1 MDDASER
8 HAQRIEAARIAAAR
22 GDRPEAIDALNAAIT
37 AGEEHLPAGH
47 PAIGAALN
55 ELGRQYIRR
64 ADFASAEP
72 VLHRLLKITRAK
84 GDRHPD
90 VATVLAGLAVAR
102 RGLGD
107 LATAEKVYRHALK
120 IREEVLAPDHMAI
133 VVTLE
138 QLGETCEARGNLGEA
153 LVHLQRA
160 LPRRERALGADHA
173 SVERLRAR
181 IAELERR
188 ATTPIASDL
197 EFLVAPIAPAAA
209 APAVPA
215 GTPPDAV
222 TTDAGIPAAAPSR
235 RRRTTRY
242 AVAAAAVAALAI
254 TGFSFAAP
262 ARHDGERASAG
273 GGADA
278 GTSAAADSMNERAPA
293 AHGGPTAG
301 AVAHGDSSPAQ
312 SASGAAIAPAP
323 APVASAGEAPARAS
337 SAPVALPNLR
347 RIAVPKVAMPSVD
360 SLMKPTETLARAADA
375 ASLGATGSLR
385 ASPYDD
391 EATVRPP
398 VLVGVAPVPRYP
410 DELRAHPIEGEV
422 IVQFKVSEKGR
433 VDPASMQVIQSPHAL
448 LTEAV
453 RSILPRF
460 RFDPARSGTPD
471 AKPQAAWVQFR
482 STFTAGK

>member
-1 MDDASER
+1 
-8 HAQRIEAARIAAAR
+8 
-22 GDRPEAIDALNAAIT
+22 
-37 AGEEHLPAGH
+37 
-47 PAIGAALN
+47 
-55 ELGRQYIRR
+55 
-64 ADFASAEP
+64 
-72 VLHRLLKITRAK
+72 
-84 GDRHPD
+84 
-90 VATVLAGLAVAR
+90 
-102 RGLGD
+102 
-107 LATAEKVYRHALK
+107 
-120 IREEVLAPDHMAI
+120 
-133 VVTLE
+133 
-138 QLGETCEARGNLGEA
+138 
-153 LVHLQRA
+153 
-160 LPRRERALGADHA
+160 
-173 SVERLRAR
+173 
-181 IAELERR
+181 
-188 ATTPIASDL
+188 
-197 EFLVAPIAPAAA
+197 
-209 APAVPA
+209 
-215 GTPPDAV
+215 
-222 TTDAGIPAAAPSR
+222 
-235 RRRTTRY
+235 
-242 AVAAAAVAALAI
+242 
-254 TGFSFAAP
+254 
-262 ARHDGERASAG
+262 
-273 GGADA
+273 
-278 GTSAAADSMNERAPA
+278 MNERAPA
-293 AHGGPTAG
+293 AHGGPVAG

-453 RSILPRF
+453 RGILPRF